1 MQNFDHIPSSRELP
15 LQVPGRAGG
24 EASAG
29 PRADRPLGLTVAVD
43 HSKSALERAK
53 ERWPAAPGGLVR
65 AFVLVSEAIG
75 ETLRGFRADRGADLA
90 SSLSF
95 ATLLTAVPLLATF
108 SLFLAAFFRENV
120 TGILD
125 AVNAI
130 LPYHTARIT
139 ENLRDF
145 VSEST
150 TISGIGLAVL
160 FLASLRLISTIE
172 RIVNAVWGAPKRH
185 GLFPRIALYTV
196 VLFALAMLVGA
207 IVFGVQTIRRSTVEA
222 MPARD
227 TIAALLPFTA
237 ELGSLTLLYRFLP
250 NAKVSWRAAAMGGLT
265 GSLLLEILRW
275 LFGLYVRALSRVN
288 LITGSLTFILL
299 TLVSVFLVW
308 VVILLG
314 VELTHVLQ
322 THAARRRSIGGIRA
336 GRGENA
342 VRMLLRLAAADVQD
356 FNALYRE
363 QEAGAE
369 EAEKILECL
378 VSGGLAVRQ
387 GSNTWRIGRPPEEI
401 TVAEVV
407 DDVSPNL
414 YAISPEEGDRVV
426 LVLEPLFE
434 RLDAERRALLSA
446 TLAELKS

>member
-1 MQNFDHIPSSRELP
+1 MDH
-15 LQVPGRAGG
+15 
-24 EASAG
+24 
-29 PRADRPLGLTVAVD
+29 T
-43 HSKSALERAK
+43 KSALERAR
-53 ERWPAAPGGLVR
+53 ERWPAAPAGLVR
-65 AFVLVSEAIG
+65 AVVLVKETVA

-150 TISGIGLAVL
+150 TISGIGLAIL

-196 VLFALAMLVGA
+196 VLFALSLLVGA
-207 IVFGVQTIRRSTVEA
+207 IVLGVQAIRRSTA
-222 MPARD
+222 DTMIGRD
-227 TIAALLPFTA
+227 AIAALLPFAA

-250 NAKVSWRAAAMGGLT
+250 NARVSWRAAAMGGLT
-265 GSLLLEILRW
+265 GSLLLELLRW
-275 LFGLYVRALSRVN
+275 LFGLYVQTLSRAN

-299 TLVSVFLVW
+299 TLISVFLVW

-322 THAARRRSIGGIRA
+322 THAAKRRSIGGIRA

-342 VRMLLRLAAADVQD
+342 VRMLLKLVAGGPQD
-356 FNALYRE
+356 FSSLYRE
-363 QEAGAE
+363 QEAGSDE
-369 EAEKILECL
+369 CGEILECL
-378 VSGGLAVRQ
+378 VASKIVVRE
-387 GSNTWRIGRPPEEI
+387 GPNAWSIARPPEDI

-407 DDVSPNL
+407 DAISPNL
-414 YAISPEEGDRVV
+414 YAISPEEQDRVV

-434 RLDAERRALLSA
+434 RLDAERRSVLSA
-446 TLAELKS
+446 TLAELRP

>member
-1 MQNFDHIPSSRELP
+1 
-15 LQVPGRAGG
+15 
-24 EASAG
+24 
-29 PRADRPLGLTVAVD
+29 VD
-43 HSKSALERAK
+43 HTKSALDRAK
-53 ERWPAAPGGLVR
+53 ERWPAAPAGLVR
-65 AFVLVSEAIG
+65 AYVLVRETIS

-90 SSLSF
+90 SSLAF

-160 FLASLRLISTIE
+160 FFASLRLISTIE

-185 GLFPRIALYTV
+185 GILPRIALYTV
-196 VLFALAMLVGA
+196 ALFALSLLVGA
-207 IVFGVQTIRRSTVEA
+207 LVFGVQAIRRSTA
-222 MPARD
+222 QTMMGRD
-227 TIAALLPFTA
+227 AIAALLPFA
-237 ELGSLTLLYRFLP
+237 SELSALTLMYRFLP
-250 NAKVSWRAAAMGGLT
+250 NARVSWKAAGLGGLT
-265 GSLLLEILRW
+265 GAALLETLRW
-275 LFGLYVRALSRVN
+275 LFGLYVQALAQSN

-299 TLVSVFLVW
+299 TLISVFLVW

-342 VRMLLRLAAADVQD
+342 VRMLLRLASGPQD

-363 QEAGAE
+363 QEAGE
-369 EAEKILECL
+369 KEANEILECL
-378 VSGGLAVRQ
+378 AAGKLVAREGPNAWSIA
-387 GSNTWRIGRPPEEI
+387 RPPEEI
-401 TVAEVV
+401 TVAEVLEAI
-407 DDVSPNL
+407 SPNL
-414 YAISPEEGDRVV
+414 YAVSPEEQDRVV

-446 TLAELKS
+446 TLDELAP

>member
-1 MQNFDHIPSSRELP
+1 M
-15 LQVPGRAGG
+15 
-24 EASAG
+24 
-29 PRADRPLGLTVAVD
+29 DRT
-43 HSKSALERAK
+43 KSALERAK
-53 ERWPAAPGGLVR
+53 ERWPAAPPRLLR
-65 AFVLVSEAIG
+65 AWVLLRETVS

-108 SLFLAAFFRENV
+108 SIFLAAFFRENV

-150 TISGIGLAVL
+150 TISGIGIAVL

-172 RIVNAVWGAPKRH
+172 RIVNAVWGAPRRH
-185 GLFPRIALYTV
+185 GILPRIALYTV

-207 IVFGVQTIRRSTVEA
+207 IVFGVQAMRRAAAGSFMGTDAVST
-222 MPARD
+222 
-227 TIAALLPFTA
+227 LLPFVT
-237 ELGSLTLLYRFLP
+237 ELSALTLLYRFLP
-250 NAKVSWRAAAMGGLT
+250 NARVGWKAAGLAGLT
-265 GSLLLEILRW
+265 GSLLLELLRW
-275 LFGLYVRALSRVN
+275 LFGLYVKALSSAN
-288 LITGSLTFILL
+288 LITGSLTFLLL

-342 VRMLLRLAAADVQD
+342 VRMLLRLAANGPQP
-356 FNALYRE
+356 FHSLYRE
-363 QEAGAE
+363 QEAGAD
-369 EAEKILECL
+369 EANKVLECL
-378 VSGGLAVRQ
+378 TESGLVLRSGPNLFSLA
-387 GSNTWRIGRPPEEI
+387 RPPEDI
-401 TVAEVV
+401 TVSDVV
-407 DDVSPNL
+407 ESVSPNL
-414 YAISPEEGDRVV
+414 YAISPEEQDRVV

-434 RLDAERRALLSA
+434 RLDSERRALLSA
-446 TLAELKS
+446 TLAELRQG

>member
-1 MQNFDHIPSSRELP
+1 MDHRKS
-15 LQVPGRAGG
+15 
-24 EASAG
+24 
-29 PRADRPLGLTVAVD
+29 TV
-43 HSKSALERAK
+43 ERARQK
-53 ERWPAAPGGLVR
+53 WPRTPAGLVR
-65 AFVLVSEAIG
+65 AIVLFRETIS

-150 TISGIGLAVL
+150 TISGIGLAIL
-160 FLASLRLISTIE
+160 FFASLRLISTIE

-185 GLFPRIALYTV
+185 GIFPRIALYTV
-196 VLFALAMLVGA
+196 VLFALSLLVGA
-207 IVFGVQTIRRSTVEA
+207 IVFGVQEIRRSPTGSIMGGTV
-222 MPARD
+222 
-227 TIAALLPFTA
+227 AAFLPFAT
-237 ELGSLTLLYRFLP
+237 ELAALTLLYRFLP
-250 NAKVSWRAAAMGGLT
+250 NARVSWKAAGIGGLT
-265 GSLLLEILRW
+265 GSLLLEVQRW
-275 LFGLYVRALSRVN
+275 LFGLYVQTLSRVN

-322 THAARRRSIGGIRA
+322 THASRRRSIGGIRA

-342 VRMLLRLAAADVQD
+342 VRMLLRLAAGSEDRGASTTST
-356 FNALYRE
+356 ASRRRTRTKRE
-363 QEAGAE
+363 RSWSA
-369 EAEKILECL
+369 
-378 VSGGLAVRQ
+378 SSR
-387 GSNTWRIGRPPEEI
+387 
-401 TVAEVV
+401 
-407 DDVSPNL
+407 
-414 YAISPEEGDRVV
+414 AIS
-426 LVLEPLFE
+426 
-434 RLDAERRALLSA
+434 
-446 TLAELKS
+446 